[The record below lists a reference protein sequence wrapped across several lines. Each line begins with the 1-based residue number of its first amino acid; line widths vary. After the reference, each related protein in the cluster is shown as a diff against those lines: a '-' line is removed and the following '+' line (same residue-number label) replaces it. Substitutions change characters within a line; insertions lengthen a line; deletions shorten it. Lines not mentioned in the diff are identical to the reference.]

1 MKKVIICTIA
11 ACCLASCELE
21 RLPYSSYPS
30 EKAKADIDLMLDGC
44 YRQMKDASISFHYVG
59 EYPSDNIMKQNATS
73 DEFNIYMSYK
83 HAPNNGRVSNLW
95 NQCYKIISQSS
106 DLIKTF
112 ETGTDERNQKIG
124 EAYYLRG
131 LCYFNLCRTFGRP
144 YYDKPQTNLGVPI
157 VNGLPENMENPVLP
171 DRSTVEDTYRQAIND
186 LRTAEKLMTAEQY
199 RSNIYASKYAAQAML
214 AKVYLYMSG
223 TYENPDRIYA
233 DSASYFATEVINS
246 PQYKLLNRNDFMSYN
261 KYTPEEQVQT
271 ETIFAVKRL
280 DSDFTPDDY
289 WYTIGSMYANINGIG
304 WGEIYA
310 SAKYLSLLNEVGKGE
325 DARSAFIIP
334 QYELEDGKQIPCFRF
349 IEEIG
354 DGEGYNYVQGDI
366 KAENGNYVAV
376 IKDTEYPLTAIDQA
390 NDLYSISYNGKVYT
404 GEKDFWITLN
414 NGYPEFYIS
423 KASYEDG
430 IAQLHSPVISR
441 LAEVYLIRSE
451 AYVKMG
457 DNERARADLNIVRE
471 RSLPGKGYTS
481 AEFSANPKKIVDKER
496 QLELAFEGERAFDV
510 FRIGD
515 TMERRY
521 PGFYNSILWEVPAND
536 FRVVQFIPQSEINT
550 YPNLTQNPS
559 SN

>member
-1 MKKVIICTIA
+1 MKKLFIYTIA
-11 ACCLASCELE
+11 VCSLASCELE

-95 NQCYKIISQSS
+95 NQCYKVISQSS
-106 DLIKTF
+106 DLIKSF
-112 ETGTDERNQKIG
+112 PTGDNVRNQKVG
-124 EAYYLRG
+124 EAFYLRG

-144 YYDKPQTNLGVPI
+144 YYDKPTTNLGVPI

-171 DRSTVEDTYRQAIND
+171 DRSTVEQTYKQIVSD
-186 LRTAEKLMTAEQY
+186 LRLAEQLMTVEQY

-223 TYENPDRIYA
+223 TYENPDRTYA
-233 DSASYFATEVINS
+233 DSARYFSTEVINS
-246 PQYKLLNRNDFMSYN
+246 PQYQLLNRNDFMSYN
-261 KYTPEEQVQT
+261 KYTPEEQIQT

-310 SAKYLSLLNEVGKGE
+310 SAKYLKLLNEEGKGA

-334 QYELEDGKQIPCFRF
+334 QYDLEDGKQIPCFRF
-349 IEEIG
+349 VEEIG
-354 DGEGYNYVQGDI
+354 NGEGYNYVQGDI
-366 KAENGNYVAV
+366 ESTNSGYIVT
-376 IKDTEYPLTAIDQA
+376 IKDAKYPLTAIDAA
-390 NDLYSISYNGKVYT
+390 NDLYSIEYNGKTYI
-404 GEKDFWITLN
+404 GEKDYWITLN

-441 LAEVYLIRSE
+441 LAEVYLIRAE
-451 AYVKMG
+451 AYVKLG
-457 DNERARADLNIVRE
+457 DNEKARIDLNTVRE
-471 RSLPGKGYTS
+471 RSVPGKGYTF
-481 AEFSANPKKIVDKER
+481 AEFSMNPKGLVDKER

-521 PGFYNSILWEVPAND
+521 PGFYNTIWEIPAND
-536 FRVVQFIPQSEINT
+536 YRVVQYIPQSEINT